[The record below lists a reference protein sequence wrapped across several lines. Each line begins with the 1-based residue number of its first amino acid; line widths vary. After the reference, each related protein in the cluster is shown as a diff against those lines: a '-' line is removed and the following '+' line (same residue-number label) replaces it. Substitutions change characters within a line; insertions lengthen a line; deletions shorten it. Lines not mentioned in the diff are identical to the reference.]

1 METPNISVFF
11 YVILFWLYFKNE
23 MVNLLDN
30 SHSASLFKDA
40 YTRKS
45 GKFTLYYKSYSLKLK
60 HMFTVASNSRSTTP
74 VVLVALGF
82 EDYIGFGEASMPPYL
97 GESHESAL
105 SFLERVDLSAFHTPF
120 LTEDI
125 LTYIDAIKAGNTA
138 AKASIDIALHD
149 LLGKIMGQPWYRIW
163 GYNPENTPNTSFTIG
178 IDAPD
183 IVRKKVAEAK
193 PYKLL
198 KVKLGLHSDKMMIN
212 TIRELTD
219 TPICVD
225 VNQGWKDKEQ
235 ALEMAHWL
243 AEKGVVF
250 IEQPMPKEQ
259 IDDNAWLT
267 ERSPIPTIADE
278 AVQRLS
284 DVHLTMGVY
293 SGINVKLMKCTGLRE
308 AKRMVE
314 LARELE
320 LKVMLGCMT
329 ETSCAISAAA
339 QLAPVVDWADLD
351 GALLISNDLY
361 KGMWIE
367 DGKIRLPNRPG
378 IGILTM

>member
-1 METPNISVFF
+1 
-11 YVILFWLYFKNE
+11 
-23 MVNLLDN
+23 MVNRLVN
-30 SHSASLFKDA
+30 THSASPFKDGFI
-40 YTRKS
+40 RKM
-45 GKFTLYYKSYSLKLK
+45 GKFTLYYQPYSLELK
-60 HMFTVASNSRSTTP
+60 HVFTVASNSRTSTP
-74 VVLVALGF
+74 VVLVALAF

-97 GESHESAL
+97 GESHESVL
-105 SFLERVDLSAFHTPF
+105 SFLEKVDLSAFDSPF

-125 LTYIDAIKAGNTA
+125 LTYVDLIKTGNTA

-163 GYNPENTPNTSFTIG
+163 GYNPDNTPNTSFTIG
-178 IDAPD
+178 IDEPD
-183 IVRKKVAEAK
+183 VVRRKVAEAA

-198 KVKLGLHSDKMMIN
+198 KVKLGLDSDRRMIN

-225 VNQGWKDKEQ
+225 VNQGWKNKER

-243 AEKGVVF
+243 AEQGVVF

-259 IDDNAWLT
+259 VDDNAWLT

-278 AVQRLS
+278 AIQRLI
-284 DVHLTMGVY
+284 DVHLAKDVY
-293 SGINVKLMKCTGLRE
+293 SGINIKLMKCTGLRE

-314 LARELE
+314 LAKSLE
-320 LKVMLGCMT
+320 LKVMIGCMT

-351 GALLISNDLY
+351 GSLLISNDLY
-361 KGMWIE
+361 EGMWIE
-367 DGKIRLPNRPG
+367 DGKIRLPKRPG
-378 IGILTM
+378 IGIRAM